1 VKKVLGSI
9 AAGVLMFAAAS
20 ACAQSTDLPVVYAG
34 IALGGSKAEGFCAGV
49 SGPGVTCDDTGAA
62 LKVFGGYQFHRHF
75 AVELGIGGMGEW
87 VARGP
92 GGVVEM
98 STGLVEALG
107 LAVLPIGESVAFYG
121 KAGVYRASTEARAN
135 TIAVVGDFEESNTD
149 FTAGFGVRIDITRKF
164 GVRAEWQRYFD
175 VGGGNIGV
183 SDIDVFSV
191 GVQLKF

>member
-75 AVELGIGGMGEW
+75 A
-87 VARGP
+87 
-92 GGVVEM
+92 VEM